1 MTVSSSTRID
11 TGTTG
16 TGAAQTIA
24 FTIPV
29 QADTEVKV
37 LTKNPTTGAIV
48 SLTKDTH
55 YTVSL
60 TATAN
65 NNYTGSITTLTP
77 YIAASLNAYIYRETT
92 DSATYNPQNN
102 DDFDAPTLII
112 AYDKL
117 YMMISE
123 LREELGRCVKIPLP
137 ESNTVEVD
145 DDITR
150 ASKDVQFDSDS
161 DIDTV

>member
-16 TGAAQTIA
+16 TGAAQTIS

-29 QADTEVKV
+29 QAATEVKA

-48 SLTKDTH
+48 DLVKDTH

-77 YIAASLNAYIYRETT
+77 YIATSLAIYIYRETT
-92 DSATYNPQNN
+92 DSATYKPVNN
-102 DDFDAPTLII
+102 DDFDAATLII
-112 AYDKL
+112 AMDKL
-117 YMMISE
+117 YMQISD
-123 LREELGRCVKIPLP
+123 LKEEVGRCFKIPLP
-137 ESNTVEVD
+137 EDNTVEVD

-150 ASKDVQFDSDS
+150 ASTNLEFDASS

>member
-16 TGAAQTIA
+16 TGAEQIIS

-29 QADTEVKV
+29 QVDTEVKV

-48 SLTKDTH
+48 NLVKDTD
-55 YTVSL
+55 YSVSL
-60 TATAN
+60 TADGN
-65 NNYTGSITTLTP
+65 NNFTGSITTLTP
-77 YIAASLNAYIYRETT
+77 FQAASVNIYIYREVT
-92 DSATYNPQNN
+92 DSATYEPANN
-102 DDFDAPTLII
+102 DDFDAATLES

-117 YMMISE
+117 YMMIAE
-123 LREELGRCVKIPLP
+123 LREELSRCVKIPLP
-137 ESNTVEVD
+137 ETNTVEVD

-150 ASKDVQFDSDS
+150 ASTTVGFDSSS
-161 DIDTV
+161 DIETT